1 MPKLSS
7 VKDFFGLISSI
18 HAAWP
23 ALLLVVAFAI
33 PHVVAIPPIAFVGLC
48 IFVLAVLALL
58 TYKARHRFIY
68 LPLDVAAR
76 EAYEQ
81 LDGTIWAVAAERM
94 HDKPSVGNTLDYMGQ
109 LLINGNDGVALF
121 GNKPPSAI
129 FKQIDSK
136 LLKRSSVKDK
146 CTWLRS
152 SDPKE
157 PPWTNLQVERRAL
170 RRRVKDMKA
179 NDLPEPKQEQPGLMH
194 VGIPSVEQQI
204 ELMQPAAQQTNTPRD
219 ILRKM
224 IAADGQLL
232 IVTFLEGTNYQ
243 VGNVNL
249 NSGYAPRELA
259 MLQEAVE
266 ELANKKLIRLRK
278 KTDQFVMYEVTGA
291 GYREAEA

>member
-1 MPKLSS
+1 MPKVSS
-7 VKDFFGLISSI
+7 LKDLFGLISSI

-23 ALLLVVAFAI
+23 TLLLLVAFVFPYI
-33 PHVVAIPPIAFVGLC
+33 VAIPPVAFVGLG
-48 IFVLAVLALL
+48 IFVLLVLALL
-58 TYKARHRFIY
+58 AYKARHRFIY

-81 LDGTIWAVAAERM
+81 LDGTVWTAAAERM
-94 HDKPSVGNTLDYMGQ
+94 HDKPSVENTLDYMGQ

-121 GNKPPSAI
+121 GNKPPSTI

-146 CTWLRS
+146 CTWLKS
-152 SDPKE
+152 SDSKE

-179 NDLPEPKQEQPGLMH
+179 NDLPEPKHEQPGLMH
-194 VGIPSVEQQI
+194 VVIPSVEQQI
-204 ELMQPAAQQTNTPRD
+204 ELMRPAAQQTNTPHD
-219 ILRKM
+219 ILKKM
-224 IAADGQLL
+224 IAADSQLL
-232 IVTFLEGTNYQ
+232 IVGFLEGTNYQ
-243 VGNVNL
+243 VGNGNL

-266 ELANKKLIRLRK
+266 ELAQKKLIRVK
-278 KTDQFVMYEVTGA
+278 NKTDQFVMYEVTGA
-291 GYREAEA
+291 GYKEAEG